1 MASSAKITKP
11 IVPYSLDDYFQTTP
25 IGSLNRAIGNHLY
38 GINHRQTPNA
48 VPSNKDIYGY
58 TFVVRPQ
65 LNFQSDN
72 IRNVRQLS
80 SLLNSNP
87 SSIQSY
93 VRCMLDARIQ
103 TGYKLH
109 KNSKGSVAAFNNPFV
124 DMQMAF
130 IPVITNSLV
139 SVSGWP
145 DITPHVH
152 TSPAGNYK
160 ETHSMIDGVSRNFEE
175 YDLDL
180 TFQNMRGDTLLY
192 MFYCWLMYGSN
203 VFEGKLI
210 PYTDF
215 MAEME
220 IDYQTRV
227 YRLAMDQHKRKVT
240 KIAATGISIPYTCPM
255 GSFFDYNR
263 DKPYNDQNKE
273 FTIRFK
279 CNGVEYYDDILIWEF
294 NQTVIQFNY
303 AMTDGVRE
311 SRMVKVPEYLL
322 GLFNN
327 RGYPRINPGDSVLEW
342 WVSGELFSTKTQE
355 YRDFG
360 LLTGFAADQDTFR
373 GD

>member
-1 MASSAKITKP
+1 MIDPIKP

-80 SLLNSNP
+80 SLLNSVP
-87 SSIQSY
+87 SSIQAY
-93 VRCMLDARIQ
+93 VRCMLDPRIQ

-109 KNSKGSVAAFNNPFV
+109 KNSKASVPAFNNPFV
-124 DMQMAF
+124 DMQNPF

-145 DITPHVH
+145 DITPHIH

-160 ETHSMIDGVSRNFEE
+160 QTHSMFDGISRNFEE
-175 YDLDL
+175 FDLDL

-203 VFEGKLI
+203 VFEGKLV

-215 MAEME
+215 MAERE

-227 YRLAMDQHKRKVT
+227 YRLDMDQHKRKVSKLCAT
-240 KIAATGISIPYTCPM
+240 LIATPYTCPM

-263 DKPYNDQNKE
+263 DKPFNDQNKE

-279 CNGVEYYDDILIWEF
+279 CNGVDYYDDILIWEF
-294 NQTVIQFNY
+294 NQTVVQFNY
-303 AMTDGVRE
+303 AMADGVRE
-311 SRMVKVPEYLL
+311 SRMVQVPEYLL

-327 RGYPRINPGDSVLEW
+327 RGYPRINPADSILEW
-342 WVSGELFSTKTQE
+342 WVSAELFSTKTQE
-355 YRDFG
+355 FRDFG
-360 LLTGFAADQDTFR
+360 LLGGFAAQQDEFR